1 MSLREKETQN
11 KEDVLVPF
19 KQIFLFCAGKCLF
32 PVNDIEVSILL
43 KSYFSSICGLIPVKI
58 RTVFKVSFEKYKS

>member
-1 MSLREKETQN
+1 MSLGEKETQN

-19 KQIFLFCAGKCLF
+19 KQMFLSCAGKCPF
-32 PVNDIEVSILL
+32 PVSDIEVSILL

-58 RTVFKVSFEKYKS
+58 RTVFKVAFETYIC